1 MIEFLKVRFK
11 NFGSFGNNFSE
22 IDLNTKK
29 TTLVT
34 GTNGHGKSFALLDSL
49 CFGLFGKPFRP
60 INIPQLVN
68 SVNAKQCLVEIEFNK
83 AGSHYLIRRGLSPK
97 IFEIVKNGEMID
109 QHAKS
114 KDYQEYLE
122 EHILG
127 FDYAAF
133 KQVVILGKSNF
144 IPFMQLTPTERRK
157 IIEGLLELDILADM
171 NVYVKGQLASLKVSI
186 AEHQSLLKI
195 AHEKIKSQKEFVE
208 QVKSSNA
215 DDIKAIDDR
224 IQEFYSEID
233 IATKELGFQLS
244 EHLKIS
250 DSIKSTK
257 KKIESLK
264 DVPAML
270 VKAETL
276 KTTLLEEIK
285 ALEEN
290 ATCKCCLQVLPEEQK
305 QKHLQEKRKKSEEC
319 FEVLKVARKKET
331 ELEELKKEYD
341 KLMILSNTHSSDING
356 FNYRIGNAESNIK
369 LLQKDKKDKEAAN
382 NLTSLLN
389 SLEESEKKKNE
400 IATKLESLVQDQI
413 HHDVVYDILKDGG
426 LKSRIIKHY
435 VPIINGL
442 VNKFLGKL
450 NLYVDFTIDEE
461 FKETIR
467 SRYRDAFS
475 YSSFSEGEKQRIDLA
490 ILLTWREIAKMKNS
504 LNCNLLIFDEI
515 LDSSLDATGTESFL
529 KILNKMKNKCS
540 IYIISHKAD
549 ALIDKFDQ
557 TLQFEKKNN
566 FSKIKTQV

>member
-11 NFGSFGNNFSE
+11 NFGSFGTNFSE
-22 IDLNTKK
+22 IKLDNHK

-68 SVNAKQCLVEIEFNK
+68 TVNGKNCLVEIEFNK
-83 AGSHYLIRRGLSPK
+83 AGSHYLVRRGLSPK
-97 IFEIVKNGEMID
+97 IFEIIKDGDMID
-109 QHAKS
+109 QNAKS
-114 KDYQEYLE
+114 KDYQEMFE

-144 IPFMQLTPTERRK
+144 IPFMQLTPSERRK
-157 IIEGLLELDILADM
+157 IIEGLLDLDILADM
-171 NVYVKGQLASLKVSI
+171 NQHVKGQLSSLKVSI
-186 AEHQSLLKI
+186 GEHESLVKI
-195 AHEKIKSQKEFVE
+195 AHEKIKSQKEFID
-208 QVKSSNA
+208 QVKTSNT
-215 DDIKAIDDR
+215 DDINVLINRIKEYQDQIDQDKVLVKTELDDHKKLGEQ
-224 IQEFYSEID
+224 I
-233 IATKELGFQLS
+233 TK
-244 EHLKIS
+244 IN
-250 DSIKSTK
+250 

-264 DVPAML
+264 DVPSML
-270 VKAETL
+270 VKTETL
-276 KTTLLEEIK
+276 HATLLDDIK

-290 ATCKCCLQVLPEEQK
+290 ATCKCCLQVLPIDQK
-305 QKHLQEKRKKSEEC
+305 EKHLEEKRKKAKDCSEA
-319 FEVLKVARKKET
+319 LKVAEKKNI
-331 ELEELKKEYD
+331 ELEASKKEYE
-341 KLMILSNTHSSDING
+341 KLMVLSRAKVQDINAL
-356 FNYRIGNAESNIK
+356 NYRIGNAESNIK
-369 LLQKDKKDKEAAN
+369 VIEKDKKDKEASN
-382 NLTSLLN
+382 NISILEN
-389 SLEESEKKKNE
+389 SLNESENKKND
-400 IATKLESLVQDQI
+400 IAKKLESFISQQI
-413 HHDVVYDILKDGG
+413 HYDVVYDILKDGG

-461 FKETIR
+461 FKETIK

-490 ILLTWREIAKMKNS
+490 ILLTWREVAKMKNS

-515 LDSSLDATGTESFL
+515 LDSSLDAAGTEAFM
-529 KILNKMKNKCS
+529 KVLNKMKNKCS

-549 ALIDKFDQ
+549 ALVDKFDQ

-566 FSKIKTQV
+566 FSKIKVQV

>member
-1 MIEFLKVRFK
+1 VIEFLKVRFK
-11 NFGSFGNNFSE
+11 NFGSFGTNFSE
-22 IDLNTKK
+22 IKLDNHK

-68 SVNAKQCLVEIEFNK
+68 TVNGKNCLVEIEFNK
-83 AGSHYLIRRGLSPK
+83 AGSHYLVRRGLAPK
-97 IFEIVKNGEMID
+97 IFEIIKDGNMID
-109 QHAKS
+109 QNAKS
-114 KDYQEYLE
+114 KDYQEMFE

-144 IPFMQLTPTERRK
+144 IPFMQLTPSERRK
-157 IIEGLLELDILADM
+157 IIEGLLDLDILADM
-171 NVYVKGQLASLKVSI
+171 NQHVKGQLSSLKVSI
-186 AEHQSLLKI
+186 GEHESLVKI
-195 AHEKIKSQKEFVE
+195 AHEKIKSQKEFID
-208 QVKSSNA
+208 QVKTSNA
-215 DDIKAIDDR
+215 DDINVLVNRIREYQDQIDKDR
-224 IQEFYSEID
+224 ILVKTELDDHKKLGEQI
-233 IATKELGFQLS
+233 TK
-244 EHLKIS
+244 IN
-250 DSIKSTK
+250 

-264 DVPAML
+264 DVPSML
-270 VKAETL
+270 VKTETL
-276 KTTLLEEIK
+276 HATLLDDIK

-290 ATCKCCLQVLPEEQK
+290 ATCKCCLQVLPKYQK
-305 QKHLQEKRKKSEEC
+305 EKHLEEKRKKAKDCSEA
-319 FEVLKVARKKET
+319 LKVAEKKNI
-331 ELEELKKEYD
+331 ELEASKKEYE
-341 KLMILSNTHSSDING
+341 KLMVLSRAKVQDINAL
-356 FNYRIGNAESNIK
+356 NYRIGNAESNIK
-369 LLQKDKKDKEAAN
+369 VIEKDKKDKEASSN
-382 NLTSLLN
+382 ISILEN
-389 SLEESEKKKNE
+389 SLNESENKKND
-400 IATKLESLVQDQI
+400 IAKKLESFISQQI
-413 HHDVVYDILKDGG
+413 HYDVVYDILKDGG

-461 FKETIR
+461 FKETIK

-490 ILLTWREIAKMKNS
+490 ILLTWREVAKMKNS

-515 LDSSLDATGTESFL
+515 LDSSLDAAGTEAFM

-549 ALIDKFDQ
+549 ALVDKFDQ

-566 FSKIKTQV
+566 FSKIKVQV

>member
-11 NFGSFGNNFSE
+11 NFGSFGTNFSE
-22 IDLNTKK
+22 IKLDNHK

-68 SVNAKQCLVEIEFNK
+68 TVNGKNCLVEIEFNK
-83 AGSHYLIRRGLSPK
+83 AGSHYLVRRGLSPK
-97 IFEIVKNGEMID
+97 IFEIIKDGDMID
-109 QHAKS
+109 QNAKS
-114 KDYQEYLE
+114 KDYQEMFE

-144 IPFMQLTPTERRK
+144 IPFMQLTPSERRK
-157 IIEGLLELDILADM
+157 IIEGLLDLDILANM
-171 NVYVKGQLASLKVSI
+171 NQHVKGQLSSLKVSI
-186 AEHQSLLKI
+186 GEHESLVKI
-195 AHEKIKSQKEFVE
+195 AHEKIKSQKEFID
-208 QVKSSNA
+208 QVKTSNA
-215 DDIKAIDDR
+215 DDINVLINRIKEYQDQIDQDKVLVKTELDDHKKFGEQ
-224 IQEFYSEID
+224 I
-233 IATKELGFQLS
+233 TK
-244 EHLKIS
+244 IN
-250 DSIKSTK
+250 

-264 DVPAML
+264 DVPSML
-270 VKAETL
+270 VKTETL
-276 KTTLLEEIK
+276 HATLLDDIK

-290 ATCKCCLQVLPEEQK
+290 ATCKCCLQVLPKDQK
-305 QKHLQEKRKKSEEC
+305 QKHLEEKRKKAKDCSEA
-319 FEVLKVARKKET
+319 LKVAEKKNI
-331 ELEELKKEYD
+331 ELEASKKEYE
-341 KLMILSNTHSSDING
+341 KLMVLSRAKVQDINAL
-356 FNYRIGNAESNIK
+356 NYRIGNAESNIK
-369 LLQKDKKDKEAAN
+369 VIEKDKKDKEASSN
-382 NLTSLLN
+382 ISILEN
-389 SLEESEKKKNE
+389 SLNESENKKND
-400 IATKLESLVQDQI
+400 IAKKLESFISQQI
-413 HHDVVYDILKDGG
+413 HYDVVYDILKDGG

-461 FKETIR
+461 FKETIK

-490 ILLTWREIAKMKNS
+490 ILLTWREVAKMKNS

-515 LDSSLDATGTESFL
+515 LDSSLDAAGTEAFM
-529 KILNKMKNKCS
+529 KVLNKMKNKCS

-549 ALIDKFDQ
+549 ALVDKFDQ

-566 FSKIKTQV
+566 FSRIKATV

>member
-1 MIEFLKVRFK
+1 VIEFLTVRFK

-22 IDLNTKK
+22 INLNNHK

-34 GTNGHGKSFALLDSL
+34 GTNGNGKSFALLDSL

-83 AGSHYLIRRGLSPK
+83 SKSHYLIRRGLSPK
-97 IFEIVKNGEMID
+97 VFEIIKDGEMID
-109 QHAKS
+109 QNAKS

-122 EHILG
+122 EQILG

-144 IPFMQLTPTERRK
+144 IPFMQLTPAERRK
-157 IIEGLLELDILADM
+157 IIEGLLDLDILADM
-171 NVYVKGQLASLKVSI
+171 NVYVKGQLGSLKVSI
-186 AEHQSLLKI
+186 GENQSLLKI
-195 AHEKIKSQKEFVE
+195 AHEKIKSQKEFME

-215 DDIKAIDDR
+215 DDIKVIDDR
-224 IQEFYSEID
+224 IQQYYSGID
-233 IATKELGFQLS
+233 EDTKQ
-244 EHLKIS
+244 LKIHMDSHKKLS
-250 DSIKSTK
+250 DEMTK
-257 KKIESLK
+257 LNKKIESLK
-264 DVPAML
+264 DVPTML
-270 VKAETL
+270 IKAETL
-276 KTTLLEEIK
+276 KGTLLEEMK
-285 ALEEN
+285 TLEEN
-290 ATCKCCLQVLPEEQK
+290 ATCKCCLQVLPAEQK
-305 QKHLQEKRKKSEEC
+305 EKHLQEKRIKAEEC
-319 FEVLKVARKKET
+319 FEALKVARKKQI
-331 ELEELKKEYD
+331 ELDESKKEYD
-341 KLMILSNTHSSDING
+341 KLMILSRTEVSDING
-356 FNYRIGNAESNIK
+356 FNYKIGNAESNIK
-369 LLQKDKKDKEAAN
+369 VLEKDKKDKQAAN

-389 SLEESEKKKNE
+389 SLQESENKKND
-400 IATKLESLVQDQI
+400 ISSNLEKYIQEQI

-549 ALIDKFDQ
+549 QLVDKFDQ
-557 TLQFEKKNN
+557 SLQFEKKNN
-566 FSKIKTQV
+566 FSKIKTNI

>member
-11 NFGSFGNNFSE
+11 NFGSFGTNFSE
-22 IDLNTKK
+22 IKLDNHK

-68 SVNAKQCLVEIEFNK
+68 TVNGKNCLVEIEFNK
-83 AGSHYLIRRGLSPK
+83 AGSHYLVRRGLSPK
-97 IFEIVKNGEMID
+97 IFEIIKDEDMID
-109 QHAKS
+109 QNAKS
-114 KDYQEYLE
+114 KDYQEMFE

-144 IPFMQLTPTERRK
+144 IPFMQLTPSERRK
-157 IIEGLLELDILADM
+157 IIEGLLDLDILADM
-171 NVYVKGQLASLKVSI
+171 NQHVKGQLSSLKVSI
-186 AEHQSLLKI
+186 GEHESLVKI
-195 AHEKIKSQKEFVE
+195 AQEKIKSQKEFID
-208 QVKSSNA
+208 QVKTSNA
-215 DDIKAIDDR
+215 DDINVLINRIKEYQDQIDKDR
-224 IQEFYSEID
+224 ILVKTELDNHKKLGEQI
-233 IATKELGFQLS
+233 TK
-244 EHLKIS
+244 IN
-250 DSIKSTK
+250 

-264 DVPAML
+264 DVPSML
-270 VKAETL
+270 VKTETL
-276 KTTLLEEIK
+276 HVTLLDDIK

-290 ATCKCCLQVLPEEQK
+290 ATCKCCLQVLPKYQK
-305 QKHLQEKRKKSEEC
+305 EKHLEEKRKKAKDCSEA
-319 FEVLKVARKKET
+319 LKFAEKKNV
-331 ELEELKKEYD
+331 ELETFKKEYE
-341 KLMILSNTHSSDING
+341 KLTILSRAKVQEINSL
-356 FNYRIGNAESNIK
+356 NYRIGNAESNIK
-369 LLQKDKKDKEAAN
+369 VIEKDKKDKEASSN
-382 NLTSLLN
+382 ISILEN
-389 SLEESEKKKNE
+389 SLNESENKKND
-400 IATKLESLVQDQI
+400 IAKKLESFISQQI
-413 HHDVVYDILKDGG
+413 HYDVVYDILKDGG

-461 FKETIR
+461 FKETIK

-490 ILLTWREIAKMKNS
+490 ILLTWREVAKMKNS

-515 LDSSLDATGTESFL
+515 LDSSLDAAGTEAFM
-529 KILNKMKNKCS
+529 KVLNKMKNKCS

-549 ALIDKFDQ
+549 ALVDKFDQ

-566 FSKIKTQV
+566 FSKIKVQV

>member
-1 MIEFLKVRFK
+1 VIEFLKVRFK
-11 NFGSFGNNFSE
+11 NFGSFGTNFSE
-22 IDLNTKK
+22 IKLDNHK

-68 SVNAKQCLVEIEFNK
+68 TVNGKNCLVEIEFNK
-83 AGSHYLIRRGLSPK
+83 AGSHYLVRRGLSPK
-97 IFEIVKNGEMID
+97 IFEIIKDGDMID
-109 QHAKS
+109 QNAKS
-114 KDYQEYLE
+114 KDYQEMFE

-144 IPFMQLTPTERRK
+144 IPFMQLTPSERRK
-157 IIEGLLELDILADM
+157 IIEGLLDLDILADM
-171 NVYVKGQLASLKVSI
+171 NQHVKGQLSSLKVSI
-186 AEHQSLLKI
+186 GEQESLVKI
-195 AHEKIKSQKEFVE
+195 AHEKIKSQKEFID
-208 QVKSSNA
+208 QVKTSNA
-215 DDIKAIDDR
+215 DDINVLVNRIKEYQDQIDKDR
-224 IQEFYSEID
+224 ILVKTELDDHKKLGEQI
-233 IATKELGFQLS
+233 TK
-244 EHLKIS
+244 IN
-250 DSIKSTK
+250 

-264 DVPAML
+264 DVPSML
-270 VKAETL
+270 VKTETL
-276 KTTLLEEIK
+276 HATLLDDIK

-290 ATCKCCLQVLPEEQK
+290 ATCKCCLQVLPKYQK
-305 QKHLQEKRKKSEEC
+305 EKHLEEKRKKAKDCSEA
-319 FEVLKVARKKET
+319 LKVAEKKNI
-331 ELEELKKEYD
+331 ELEASKKEYE
-341 KLMILSNTHSSDING
+341 KLMVLSRAKVQDINAL
-356 FNYRIGNAESNIK
+356 NYRIGNAESNIK
-369 LLQKDKKDKEAAN
+369 VIEKDKKDKEASSN
-382 NLTSLLN
+382 ISILEN
-389 SLEESEKKKNE
+389 SLNESENKKND
-400 IATKLESLVQDQI
+400 IAKKLESFISQQI
-413 HHDVVYDILKDGG
+413 HYDVVYDILKDGG

-461 FKETIR
+461 FKETIK

-490 ILLTWREIAKMKNS
+490 ILLTWREVAKMKNS

-515 LDSSLDATGTESFL
+515 LDSSLDAAGTEAFM

-549 ALIDKFDQ
+549 ALVDKFDQ

-566 FSKIKTQV
+566 FSKIKVQV

>member
-83 AGSHYLIRRGLSPK
+83 SGSHYLIRRGLSPK
-97 IFEIVKNGEMID
+97 IFEIIKNGEMID

-400 IATKLESLVQDQI
+400 IATKLESLVQEQI

>member
-1 MIEFLKVRFK
+1 VIEFLKVRFK
-11 NFGSFGNNFSE
+11 NFGSFGTNFSE
-22 IDLNTKK
+22 IKLDNHK

-68 SVNAKQCLVEIEFNK
+68 TVNGKNCLVEIEFNK
-83 AGSHYLIRRGLSPK
+83 AGSHYLVRRGLSPK
-97 IFEIVKNGEMID
+97 IFEIIKDGNMID
-109 QHAKS
+109 QNAKS
-114 KDYQEYLE
+114 KDYQEMFE

-144 IPFMQLTPTERRK
+144 IPFMQLTPSERRK
-157 IIEGLLELDILADM
+157 IIEGLLDLDILADM
-171 NVYVKGQLASLKVSI
+171 NQHVKGQLSSLKVSI
-186 AEHQSLLKI
+186 GEHESLVKI
-195 AHEKIKSQKEFVE
+195 AHEKIKSQKEFID
-208 QVKSSNA
+208 QVKTSNA
-215 DDIKAIDDR
+215 DDINILTNRIKEYQDHIDQDR
-224 IQEFYSEID
+224 VLVKTELDDHKKLGEQI
-233 IATKELGFQLS
+233 TK
-244 EHLKIS
+244 IN
-250 DSIKSTK
+250 

-264 DVPAML
+264 DVPSML
-270 VKAETL
+270 VKTETL
-276 KTTLLEEIK
+276 HATLLDDIR

-290 ATCKCCLQVLPEEQK
+290 ATCKCCLQVLPIDQK
-305 QKHLQEKRKKSEEC
+305 EKHLEEKRKKAKDCSEA
-319 FEVLKVARKKET
+319 LKVAEKKNI
-331 ELEELKKEYD
+331 ELEASKKEYE
-341 KLMILSNTHSSDING
+341 KLMVLSRTKVQEINSL
-356 FNYRIGNAESNIK
+356 NYRIGNAESNIK
-369 LLQKDKKDKEAAN
+369 VIEKDKKDKEASSN
-382 NLTSLLN
+382 ISILEN
-389 SLEESEKKKNE
+389 SLNESENKKND
-400 IATKLESLVQDQI
+400 IAKKLESFISQQI
-413 HHDVVYDILKDGG
+413 HYDVVYDILKDGG

-461 FKETIR
+461 FKETIK

-490 ILLTWREIAKMKNS
+490 ILLTWREVAKMKNS

-515 LDSSLDATGTESFL
+515 LDSSLDAAGTEAFM
-529 KILNKMKNKCS
+529 KVLNKMKNKCS

-549 ALIDKFDQ
+549 ALVDKFDQ

-566 FSKIKTQV
+566 FSKIKVQV

>member
-233 IATKELGFQLS
+233 IATKEVGFQLS

-389 SLEESEKKKNE
+389 SLEESEKKKNK

>member
-1 MIEFLKVRFK
+1 
-11 NFGSFGNNFSE
+11 
-22 IDLNTKK
+22 
-29 TTLVT
+29 
-34 GTNGHGKSFALLDSL
+34 
-49 CFGLFGKPFRP
+49 
-60 INIPQLVN
+60 
-68 SVNAKQCLVEIEFNK
+68 
-83 AGSHYLIRRGLSPK
+83 
-97 IFEIVKNGEMID
+97 MID

-215 DDIKAIDDR
+215 NDIKAIDDR

-356 FNYRIGNAESNIK
+356 LNYRIGNAESNIK
-369 LLQKDKKDKEAAN
+369 VLQKDKKDKEAAN

-566 FSKIKTQV
+566 FSKIKTQI